1 MRAGIRAKY
10 SPPAATHALLHHWAT
25 ARGFHRHAHTG
36 DKSTTMQKQLSGVP
50 ETMLWTLHNRA
61 SEAAR
66 PDGCIRDEKCLEIYR
81 SIDYDYMRRF
91 GPPDGSHAVR
101 AQLFDAHIRAF
112 LAASPNGLIINL
124 GEGLETQR
132 YRVVVPPDALW
143 VGIDLPGSSEVRE
156 GFMQAD
162 TQHWHIAK
170 SAFDTSW
177 FDDVPAGRLAFISAQ
192 GLLMYFRESE
202 LAELLHALAQRFPGS
217 LLMFDYLNL
226 ALSQLSCSPWG
237 WMVTSSYRTPPMPWG
252 IDRAALQPTLSRWI
266 GQPVEVHNVTY
277 RHPRGPWQWLAPTL
291 ENWAPHLAHKLP
303 GICWLQFPPCPITS
317 PATAA

>member
-10 SPPAATHALLHHWAT
+10 SPPAATHALLHHRTA

-132 YRVVVPPDALW
+132 YRIDLPPDALW
-143 VGIDLPGSSEVRE
+143 VSIDLPGSIEVRE
-156 GFMQAD
+156 RFIQPD

-291 ENWAPHLAHKLP
+291 ENWAPHLANKLP
-303 GICWLQFPPCPITS
+303 GICWLQFPPAP
-317 PATAA
+317 